1 MACTPVRAFP
11 FGATNV
17 PGATPVG
24 HAGRLLIPIRIGARM
39 NPCVLNDASS
49 PGPLLIAF
57 GFGVP
62 VKLPIAAIGG
72 TPTPDPGGADSAAG
86 GGAAAGVGSGVTVAL
101 ADGGGGKSGASV
113 APPPGVDG
121 CAPTV
126 TAKVMAPDPTSTA
139 IARADKPTLADALR
153 FSAETTIECS
163 FPQARATVSSVPI
176 FN

>member
-39 NPCVLNDASS
+39 NPCVLKLASS
-49 PGPLLIAF
+49 PGPALIAF

-62 VKLPIAAIGG
+62 VRLPIAAIGG
-72 TPTPDPGGADSAAG
+72 TPTPDPGGADRAAG
-86 GGAAAGVGSGVTVAL
+86 GGAAAGVGSGVTVTVAE
-101 ADGGGGKSGASV
+101 GGGGKSGASV

-121 CAPTV
+121 CALARSDRV
-126 TAKVMAPDPTSTA
+126 TALTPTSTA
-139 IARADKPTLADALR
+139 IARADRRTVADVLR
-153 FSAETTIECS
+153 FSAETNIECS
-163 FPQARATVSSVPI
+163 FP
-176 FN
+176 